1 MLLVIFIIKDNSYF
15 VFFIWNCTAF
25 VFFRMSVT
33 DKHAQFYKGNKR
45 YSIIMIKPK
54 IRAWNHMESRNNRH
68 LGCYLVQDPVES
80 KDDFEIRS
88 TSEVSLSWVWP
99 FLVVLNL
106 SREIPQPP
114 WATHS
119 DVESPHCEIA
129 FLILNWNFSSS
140 NLSPLPLVLLLSTP
154 EKNLAWPPPYH
165 PSRLLKTLARSPLSP
180 LFCWDP

>member
-1 MLLVIFIIKDNSYF
+1 
-15 VFFIWNCTAF
+15 
-25 VFFRMSVT
+25 MSVT

-45 YSIIMIKPK
+45 YTIIMIKPK
-54 IRAWNHMESRNNRH
+54 VRAWNHMESRNNRH

-114 WATHS
+114 
-119 DVESPHCEIA
+119 
-129 FLILNWNFSSS
+129 
-140 NLSPLPLVLLLSTP
+140 
-154 EKNLAWPPPYH
+154 
-165 PSRLLKTLARSPLSP
+165 
-180 LFCWDP
+180 